1 MDQKTQ
7 EKIDAIIEILKQTT
21 TGRCAIALAGAH
33 AKGMADPSSDIDLY
47 LFADG
52 AKPYAERKAIITAA
66 ADEGSSPWIDEAFD
80 ATPWGG
86 SMDFM
91 YQGTPVEVTARTI
104 PAMDAGIADSLNG
117 TFSIIPA
124 TWTSNGYY
132 TYIYLCEASFI
143 KPVYDPDG
151 IIARYNE
158 QARVY
163 PPKLKQAIIQ
173 EFMGRADTWL
183 YNFHYESAIRRA
195 DLLFIAPILVH
206 TVMDFVQVIF
216 ALNETYFTG
225 DKKLEKMLAALPYC
239 PQTLLENVEFLLSVP
254 RDVDALLR
262 QRELLR
268 AVRTELA
275 AKIG

>member
-1 MDQKTQ
+1 MDQQTQ
-7 EKIDAIIEILKQTT
+7 AKIDAIIEILKQTT

-33 AKGMADPSSDIDLY
+33 AKGVADPSSDIDLY

-52 AKPYAERKAIITAA
+52 AKPYPERKAIITAA
-66 ADEGSSPWIDEAFD
+66 ADAGTTPWIDESFD

-86 SMDFM
+86 SMDFT

-104 PAMDAGIADSLNG
+104 EKMDAGVKDCLDGI
-117 TFSIIPA
+117 FSIIPA

-151 IIARYNE
+151 VIKRYNE

-163 PPKLKQAIIQ
+163 PRKLKEAIIR

-183 YNFHYESAIRRA
+183 ENFHYESAIRRA
-195 DLLFIAPILVH
+195 DLMFIAPILVH

-216 ALNETYFTG
+216 GHNETYFTG
-225 DKKLEKMLAALPYC
+225 NKKLEKALSSLPYC
-239 PQTLLENVEFLLSVP
+239 PSALLQNVEFLLSAP

-268 AVRTELA
+268 AVRADLSA
-275 AKIG
+275 HIG

>member
-1 MDQKTQ
+1 MDQQTQ
-7 EKIDAIIEILKQTT
+7 AKIDAIIEILKQTT

-33 AKGMADPSSDIDLY
+33 AKGVADPSSDIDLY

-52 AKPYAERKAIITAA
+52 AKPYPERKAIITAA
-66 ADEGSSPWIDEAFD
+66 ADAGTTPWIDESFD

-86 SMDFM
+86 SMDFT

-104 PAMDAGIADSLNG
+104 EKMDAGVKDCLDG
-117 TFSIIPA
+117 VFSIIPA

-151 IIARYNE
+151 AIKQYNE

-163 PPKLKQAIIQ
+163 PRKLKEAIIR

-183 YNFHYESAIRRA
+183 ENFHYESAIRRA
-195 DLLFIAPILVH
+195 DLMFIAPILVH

-216 ALNETYFTG
+216 AVNETYFTG
-225 DKKLEKMLAALPYC
+225 DKKLEKALSTLSYC
-239 PQTLLENVEFLLSVP
+239 PSALLQNVEFLLSAP

-268 AVRTELA
+268 AVRADLA
-275 AKIG
+275 AHID

>member
-1 MDQKTQ
+1 MDQQTQ

-33 AKGMADPSSDIDLY
+33 AKGVADPSSDIDLY

-52 AKPYAERKAIITAA
+52 AKPYPERKAIITAA
-66 ADEGSSPWIDEAFD
+66 ADAGTTPWIDESLD

-86 SMDFM
+86 SMDFT

-104 PAMDAGIADSLNG
+104 EKMDAGVKDCLDG
-117 TFSIIPA
+117 VFSIIPA

-132 TYIYLCEASFI
+132 TYIYLCEASFM

-151 IIARYNE
+151 VIKRYNE

-163 PPKLKQAIIQ
+163 PRKLKEAIIR

-183 YNFHYESAIRRA
+183 ENFHYESAIRRA
-195 DLLFIAPILVH
+195 DLMFIAPILVH

-216 ALNETYFTG
+216 AVNETYFTG
-225 DKKLEKMLAALPYC
+225 DKKLEKVLSTLPYC
-239 PQTLLENVEFLLSVP
+239 PSALLQNVEFLLSVP

-268 AVRTELA
+268 AVRADLSA
-275 AKIG
+275 HIG

>member
-1 MDQKTQ
+1 MDQQTQ
-7 EKIDAIIEILKQTT
+7 AKIDAIIEILKQTT

-33 AKGMADPSSDIDLY
+33 AKGVADPSSDIDLY

-52 AKPYAERKAIITAA
+52 AKPYAARKAIITAA
-66 ADEGSSPWIDEAFD
+66 ADAGTTPWIDESFD

-86 SMDFM
+86 SMDFT

-104 PAMDAGIADSLNG
+104 EKMDAGVKDCLDGI
-117 TFSIIPA
+117 FSIIPA

-151 IIARYNE
+151 VIKRYNE

-163 PPKLKQAIIQ
+163 PRKLKEAIIR

-183 YNFHYESAIRRA
+183 DNFHYESAIRRA
-195 DLLFIAPILVH
+195 DLMFIAPILVH

-216 ALNETYFTG
+216 AVNETYFTG
-225 DKKLEKMLAALPYC
+225 DKKLEKVLSTLPYC
-239 PQTLLENVEFLLSVP
+239 PSALLQNVEFLLSVP

-268 AVRTELA
+268 AVRADLSA
-275 AKIG
+275 HIG